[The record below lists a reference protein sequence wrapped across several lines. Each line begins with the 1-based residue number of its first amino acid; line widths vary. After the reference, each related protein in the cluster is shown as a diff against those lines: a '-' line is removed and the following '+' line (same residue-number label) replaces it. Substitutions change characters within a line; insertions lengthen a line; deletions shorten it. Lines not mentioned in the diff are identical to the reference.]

1 MVMSTLTYLKNFIK
15 DKNVAS
21 VTPSSL
27 VCVRHVCKKMDFDKA
42 IIIIEY
48 GPGTGVFTKY
58 LLNHLNSRSKI
69 IAIEQNSNFVKKLK
83 EIKDKR
89 LIIYNDSVENV
100 TNLVRQSGFEEV
112 DYIISG
118 IPFSFLSDKQRSSVL
133 NQTKNLLKKGGKF
146 LAYQTSGHLKQPIKS
161 VFSNLRT
168 EFELLNIPP
177 MIIYE
182 TVK

>member
-1 MVMSTLTYLKNFIK
+1 MSTITYLKNFIK
-15 DKNVAS
+15 DRNVAS

-27 VCVRHVCKKMDFDKA
+27 VCVRHVCRKIDFDRA
-42 IIIIEY
+42 LIIVEY

-58 LLNHLNSRSKI
+58 LLKHINTRSKI
-69 IAIEQNSNFVKKLK
+69 IAIEQNRNFVRKLQK
-83 EIKDKR
+83 IKDHR
-89 LIIYNDSVENV
+89 LIIYNDSVEYV
-100 TNLVRQSGFEEV
+100 TDLVHQSGFEEV

-118 IPFSFLSDKQRSSVL
+118 IPFSFLSDEQRGNVL
-133 NQTKNLLKKGGKF
+133 IQTKNLLKRRGKF

-161 VFSNLRT
+161 VFDNLHT

-182 TVK
+182 TIKI